1 MNTEQSYRASNWAI
15 IVDDDFNFLF
25 VKLAIEKGERYDFV
39 KWWMKKWETEL
50 ETLKREIKEELWKDF
65 IYDWWK
71 EFQEKKWFRWQARQ
85 NYWVKYVSWEINL
98 QREELSDYKWVSKEN
113 IVAELKNSN
122 FSEIEINRFLT
133 DFENI
138 FKKSITSL

>member
-1 MNTEQSYRASNWAI
+1 
-15 IVDDDFNFLF
+15 
-25 VKLAIEKGERYDFV
+25 
-39 KWWMKKWETEL
+39 
-50 ETLKREIKEELWKDF
+50 
-65 IYDWWK
+65 
-71 EFQEKKWFRWQARQ
+71 
-85 NYWVKYVSWEINL
+85 VKYVSWEINL